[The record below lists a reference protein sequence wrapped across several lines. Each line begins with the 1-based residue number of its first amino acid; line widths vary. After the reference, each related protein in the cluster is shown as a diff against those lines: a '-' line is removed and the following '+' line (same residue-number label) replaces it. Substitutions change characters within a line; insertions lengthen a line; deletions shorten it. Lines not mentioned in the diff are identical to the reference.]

1 MKAMLAL
8 RWRYRLL
15 MGLLPALSL
24 NPTPDK
30 STSSCQLPL
39 GNNQSLSSSNFLTNQ
54 TILGGNSLGTS

>member
-24 NPTPDK
+24 NPTPE
-30 STSSCQLPL
+30 QIYVVLPA
-39 GNNQSLSSSNFLTNQ
+39 TARK
-54 TILGGNSLGTS
+54 